1 MNPILIKLRTAIGAV
16 IATLMSITLLASLS
30 PRLAHAD
37 TTTCTGLLTGAHDN
51 VVVPSGADCI
61 LLGAQVTGNVR
72 VESAASLHAI
82 SLGPVSTTIGGNVH
96 GIHSRFVLLQFQTQV
111 GGNLHIHGGD
121 AGTTSGF
128 DILTSIG
135 GNAQIELNAGK
146 TFVDAAIVGGQLH
159 IMRNSGCIEAEF
171 NTVGGNVRVEDNI
184 IPLVSVCP
192 LGNVPGGMSVTGNMV
207 SGNLMVLRNTGDGV
221 KQVAGNTVA
230 KKLTCRDN
238 DPTFVGGP
246 NPTSP
251 TTEGQCF

>member
-1 MNPILIKLRTAIGAV
+1 MNPILIKLRTAIGTV
-16 IATLMSITLLASLS
+16 IATLMSITLLTSLS

-37 TTTCTGLLTGAHDN
+37 TTTCTTVLTGTYDN

-61 LLGAQVTGNVR
+61 LAGAQVTGNVR
-72 VESAASLHAI
+72 VESGASLHAI
-82 SLGPVSTTIGGNVH
+82 AATTIGGNVH

-207 SGNLMVLRNTGDGV
+207 SGNLMVLRNTGDGA
-221 KQVAGNTVA
+221 KQGRAT
-230 KKLTCRDN
+230 
-238 DPTFVGGP
+238 P
-246 NPTSP
+246 SP
-251 TTEGQCF
+251 RS